1 MSDYPDLRTIKGE
14 FGLLFVMDCV
24 IIPTNLTF
32 FDLLKNNIKG
42 PSGPLFQLVQ
52 KEGFVQHT
60 GDIGTIIDKR
70 VYDANKHVYPL
81 CNWNVLN
88 LTLIE
93 K

>member
-1 MSDYPDLRTIKGE
+1 MTDYPDLRSIKGE
-14 FGLLFVMDCV
+14 FGLLFVMDSV
-24 IIPTNLTF
+24 IIPTTLTF
-32 FDLLKNNIKG
+32 FDLLKNNIRG

-70 VYDANKHVYPL
+70 VFDANKHIYPL
-81 CNWNVLN
+81 VNWNVLN